1 MVLKFSEMV
10 GLPKLSTNYEA
21 DQLKRF
27 APFSKDKLASNFP
40 FSCFFASSQMGESKF
55 EDGRRVK
62 KFLD

>member
-27 APFSKDKLASNFP
+27 APFSKDKLASW
-40 FSCFFASSQMGESKF
+40 FFVSSQMGESKF
-55 EDGRRVK
+55 ED
-62 KFLD
+62 